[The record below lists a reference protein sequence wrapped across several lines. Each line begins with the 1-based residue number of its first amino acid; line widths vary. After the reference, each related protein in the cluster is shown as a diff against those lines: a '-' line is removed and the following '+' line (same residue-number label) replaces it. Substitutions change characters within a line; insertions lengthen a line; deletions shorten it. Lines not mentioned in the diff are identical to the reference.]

1 MASRREQKEQ
11 LRKEREQ
18 REAAAKAGQRR
29 KQLIGYGVGGGI
41 VLVAVI
47 IAIVVLAGGG
57 GSSSSASGD
66 VLPDGGSYPKPKDDV
81 DVDVATAA
89 KDAGCVLKSFPSTG
103 REHLADLS
111 QKVKYTSKPPTS
123 GNHYQTPAEDGA
135 YEDSPDV
142 KELVHSLEHGR
153 IVVWFKKGLP
163 ADQRAALKKYY
174 DDDPY
179 QMLLVPD
186 TTGMTY
192 AVAAT
197 AWNRDPQPNG
207 TGRLLGCAKFD
218 DEVFTAL
225 ESFKDENRSRG
236 PEPVP

>member
-18 REAAAKAGQRR
+18 REAAEQAGQRR
-29 KQLIGYGVGGGI
+29 RQLIGYGVGGGI

-47 IAIVVLAGGG
+47 AAIALLAGGG
-57 GSSSSASGD
+57 SDSGSAASGD
-66 VLPDGGSYPKPKDDV
+66 VLPDGGSYPEPKDDV
-81 DVDVATAA
+81 APAAAA
-89 KDAGCVLKSFPSTG
+89 KAAGCELKSYKAKS
-103 REHLADLS
+103 REHVADLA
-111 QKVKYTSKPPTS
+111 QKIKYASKPPTS
-123 GNHYQTPAEDGA
+123 GDHYQSPAEDGA
-135 YEDSPDV
+135 YSTSPDV
-142 KELVHSLEHGR
+142 KEIVHGLEHGR

-163 ADQRAALKKYY
+163 ADQRAALKKFY

-179 QMLLVPD
+179 QMFLVPD

-192 AVAAT
+192 QVAAT
-197 AWNRDPQPNG
+197 AWNRDPTPNG
-207 TGRLLGCAKFD
+207 TGQLLGCPKFN
-218 DEVFTAL
+218 DEVFTAI

>member
-18 REAAAKAGQRR
+18 REAAAQAGQRR

-47 IAIVVLAGGG
+47 VAIVVLAGG

-66 VLPDGGSYPKPKDDV
+66 VLPDGGSYPEPTDDV
-81 DVDVATAA
+81 DVAAAA
-89 KDAGCVLKSFPSTG
+89 KAAGCELKSVKSTG
-103 REHLADLS
+103 RLHIDDLA
-111 QKVKYTSKPPTS
+111 KTVKYNSKPPTS
-123 GNHYQTPAEDGA
+123 GDHYQVPAEDGA
-135 YEDSPDV
+135 YEDPPDV
-142 KELVHSLEHGR
+142 KELVHTLEHGR

-163 ADQRAALKKYY
+163 ADQRAALKAYY
-174 DDDPY
+174 DDDTY
-179 QMLLVPD
+179 QMVLTPD
-186 TTGMTY
+186 TTGMPF

-197 AWNRDPQPNG
+197 AWNRDPEPDG
-207 TGRLLGCAKFD
+207 TGQLLGCPKLN

>member
-11 LRKEREQ
+11 ARKEREQ
-18 REAAAKAGQRR
+18 REAASKAEQRR
-29 KQLIGYGVGGGI
+29 KQLIGYGAGGAI

-47 IAIVVLAGGG
+47 VAVVLLGGG
-57 GSSSSASGD
+57 GGSSASGD
-66 VLPDGGSYPKPKDDV
+66 VLPDGGSYPEPRDDV
-81 DVDVATAA
+81 EVPAAA
-89 KDAGCVLKSFPSTG
+89 KAADCELKTFPAKS
-103 REHLADLS
+103 REHLTDLS
-111 QKVKYTSKPPTS
+111 QTVKYASKPPTS
-123 GNHYQTPAEDGA
+123 GRHYQEWAEDGA
-135 YEDSPDV
+135 YEDPPDV

-153 IVVWFKKGLP
+153 VIVWFKKNLP

-174 DDDPY
+174 DDDTY
-179 QMLLVPD
+179 QMFLIPD
-186 TTGMTY
+186 MTGMKY

-207 TGRLLGCAKFD
+207 TGQLLGCMRYSD
-218 DEVFTAL
+218 QMFTAI

>member
-1 MASRREQKEQ
+1 MASRREQKAQ

-18 REAAAKAGQRR
+18 REAAANAGQRR

-47 IAIVVLAGGG
+47 VAIVVLAGGG
-57 GSSSSASGD
+57 GGSSSASSD

-81 DVDVATAA
+81 EVAAAA
-89 KDAGCVLKSFPSTG
+89 KAAGCELKSFPAKG

-111 QKVKYTSKPPTS
+111 QSVKYASKPPTS
-123 GNHYQTPAEDGA
+123 GNHYQVPAEDGA
-135 YEDSPDV
+135 YEDPPDV
-142 KELVHSLEHGR
+142 KELVHTLEHGR
-153 IVVWFKKGLP
+153 IIVWFKKGLP
-163 ADQRAALKKYY
+163 ADQRAALKSFY
-174 DDDPY
+174 DGDTY
-179 QMLLVPD
+179 QMVLVPD

-197 AWNRDPQPNG
+197 AWNRDPEPNG
-207 TGRLLGCAKFD
+207 TGQLLGCADFN
-218 DEVFTAL
+218 DEIFTAL

>member
-29 KQLIGYGVGGGI
+29 RQLIGYGVGGGI

-47 IAIVVLAGGG
+47 VAIALLAGGGG
-57 GSSSSASGD
+57 GSSSASSD
-66 VLPDGGSYPKPKDDV
+66 VLPGGGNYPEPKD

-89 KDAGCVLKSFPSTG
+89 KDAGCELKSFPAKS
-103 REHLADLS
+103 REHLADLA
-111 QKVKYTSKPPTS
+111 QTVKYASKPPTS
-123 GNHYQTPAEDGA
+123 GSHYQTPAEDGA
-135 YEDSPDV
+135 YEDPPDI
-142 KELVHSLEHGR
+142 KELVHTLEHGR
-153 IVVWFKKGLP
+153 IIVWFKKNLP
-163 ADQRAALKKYY
+163 ADQRAALKAYY
-174 DDDPY
+174 DDDTY
-179 QMLLVPD
+179 QMVLVPD
-186 TTGMTY
+186 TSGMTY

-218 DEVFTAL
+218 DEVFTAI

>member
-18 REAAAKAGQRR
+18 REATAKAGQRR

-41 VLVAVI
+41 VVVAVI
-47 IAIVVLAGGG
+47 IAVVLLGGG
-57 GSSSSASGD
+57 GGGSSSASGD
-66 VLPDGGSYPKPKDDV
+66 VLPDGGSFPEPKDDV
-81 DVDVATAA
+81 DVAAAA
-89 KDAGCVLKSFPSTG
+89 KAAGCELKSFPAKS
-103 REHLADLS
+103 REHLADLV
-111 QKVKYTSKPPTS
+111 QTVKYASKPPTS
-123 GNHYQTPAEDGA
+123 GQHYQAPAEDGA
-135 YEDSPDV
+135 YEDPPDV
-142 KELVHSLEHGR
+142 KELVHTLEHGR
-153 IVVWFKKGLP
+153 ILIWFKKNLP
-163 ADQRAALKKYY
+163 GDQRAALKAYY
-174 DDDPY
+174 DEDTY
-179 QMLLVPD
+179 QMVLTPD

-207 TGRLLGCAKFD
+207 TGQLLGCSELN
-218 DEVFTAL
+218 DEVFTAI